1 MGKGVNLNNQKIN
14 LKYSLMKNN
23 LDMIP
28 RVLNSKNI
36 DKAIHD
42 YNELLKGIPLELK
55 SNDVLHFLQ
64 ELKRGKLKNGPFPG
78 ISIFEAAN
86 RIMTDLTI
94 LYGVRDLL
102 KGVVEEIKFDSYT
115 VEFENEN
122 RNDHDIMAD
131 NSEQKLIGEAF
142 NVAKSF
148 FYTKKSSVLKKLKR
162 SVKRDTILLLLFNED
177 ALPEKYN
184 TEKLENEFHLAV
196 KIF

>member
-1 MGKGVNLNNQKIN
+1 
-14 LKYSLMKNN
+14 MKKNM
-23 LDMIP
+23 DMIP

-42 YNELLKGIPLELK
+42 YNELLKEIPLELK
-55 SNDVLHFLQ
+55 SNDVLHFLK
-64 ELKRGKLKNGPFPG
+64 ELKRGKLKNGPYPG

-102 KGVVEEIKFDSYT
+102 KGVFEEIKFDSYT
-115 VEFENEN
+115 VEFGNEN
-122 RNDHDIMAD
+122 RNDHDIMAE
-131 NSEQKLIGEAF
+131 NSKQKLIGEAF

-148 FYTKKSSVLKKLKR
+148 FYTKKSSALKKLKR
-162 SVKRDTILLLLFNED
+162 SDKRDTLLLLLFNED